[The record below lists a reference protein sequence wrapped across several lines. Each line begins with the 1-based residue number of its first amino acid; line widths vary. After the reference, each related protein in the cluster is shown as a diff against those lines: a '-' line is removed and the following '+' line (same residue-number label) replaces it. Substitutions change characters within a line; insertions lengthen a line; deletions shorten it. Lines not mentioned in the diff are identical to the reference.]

1 MIQQVWGEGYRTLH
15 SWQAPGGTS
24 PSGPQ
29 TERWAPSKS
38 LGIGKKTGRREDDP
52 DRCKCWELCW
62 LCPGASRDLSAHARG
77 EDRGEGMAWHW
88 WTHRTVCVDIVTKN
102 WVQLLVGV
110 EPINTTKPKTERRKD
125 LLLLA
130 ASKENT
136 GHLSQSNDSPT
147 ARIGEFLS

>member
-1 MIQQVWGEGYRTLH
+1 M
-15 SWQAPGGTS
+15 
-24 PSGPQ
+24 
-29 TERWAPSKS
+29 
-38 LGIGKKTGRREDDP
+38 
-52 DRCKCWELCW
+52 
-62 LCPGASRDLSAHARG
+62 
-77 EDRGEGMAWHW
+77 
-88 WTHRTVCVDIVTKN
+88 DIVTKN